1 MKYFDNNFA
10 LDLSKNVI
18 SQIDVVDKEAINQS
32 IECILMTDQNERVFE
47 PSFGS
52 FLSGIVFES
61 LDNQSAEKLLDKII
75 TLVLK
80 FENRISILSEL
91 CSMNISRSTNSLSL
105 KIVYQINS
113 DQTPGVFN
121 KKLVF

>member
-1 MKYFDNNFA
+1 MKYFDKNFA

-47 PSFGS
+47 PNFGS

-91 CSMNISRSTNSLSL
+91 CSMNISRSSNSLSL

-121 KKLVF
+121 KKIVF